1 MKSVFELQRQIRC
14 CVVRSDA
21 RGVGRYG
28 QLGGCQSDSYESGG
42 SVPSRGG
49 IGVDVKVVALG
60 QDLYLFTPT
69 SVQPLHLQRLSSPSD
84 SRLRAELSFS

>member
-1 MKSVFELQRQIRC
+1 MMKSVFELQRQIRC

-60 QDLYLFTPT
+60 QDLSLYTHFCTTFASSTAFKPFG
-69 SVQPLHLQRLSSPSD
+69 LSI
-84 SRLRAELSFS
+84 EG